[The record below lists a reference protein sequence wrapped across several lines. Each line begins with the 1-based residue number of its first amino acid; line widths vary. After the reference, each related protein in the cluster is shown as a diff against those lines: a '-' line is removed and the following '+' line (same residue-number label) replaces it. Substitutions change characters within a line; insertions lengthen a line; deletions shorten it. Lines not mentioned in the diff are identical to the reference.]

1 MPRLKQVALLLAFTA
16 TLSASEAPE
25 AWLEVR
31 TPNFIVV
38 SNGGEKQARHVAG
51 QLERMRSVLQA
62 LFPEPSAG
70 SESPI
75 VVLAAKDKKSFQT
88 LEPEAYLAKGQ
99 LNLAGLFLGTPDK
112 NYILLRLDADG
123 DHPYATIYHEYTHF
137 RMRKDAD
144 WLPLWV
150 NEGLAEFFEN
160 SEIEAKEVQL
170 GEASP
175 NNALYLQQ
183 NSLLPLTTLFTVD
196 QNSPY
201 YHEEQKGSVFYAE
214 SWALVQYLQI
224 EDFPTK
230 AHRLTDYLQ
239 LVSQKV
245 DRVTAAERAFGD
257 LNQLQKALGL
267 YVGRGS
273 FPHFEA
279 AIPTNVDETT
289 FAVHTLTL
297 PQANAVRADFL
308 AYNKRTKDAHALLD
322 SILHDDPDN
331 MQAHE
336 TMGYLSFLEGNIPA
350 ARDWYA
356 QAIKLGSESYVA
368 HYYFAS
374 MSMRDGDLSAQDA
387 AAVEA
392 SLRKAIEL
400 NASFA
405 PAYDALATLYA
416 RQHEKMDETHMLN
429 VQAVALDPGNLAYRL
444 NTASILR
451 EQDKQAAAIQVLQ
464 QALTIAKAP
473 QDRELVESR
482 LQAIQQYEQEQQA
495 TTDKAQGVQNK
506 AGAAP
511 SSAQRQI
518 LNSENAAGNGAK
530 HPDETPHGPMREFSG
545 TVRGAACS
553 YPSVLELK
561 IADASKTLSLY
572 SNNFYKIDFSTA
584 NFAPPKGNLDP
595 CRDLLGLKANV
606 RYSETSDKAEDGQ
619 IVSVVLSRQK

>member
-16 TLSASEAPE
+16 TLSAHAAQE

-31 TPNFIVV
+31 SPNFIVV
-38 SNGGEKQARHVAG
+38 SNADEKQARHIAD
-51 QLERMRSVLQA
+51 QLERMRAIFETLY
-62 LFPEPSAG
+62 PESNAG
-70 SESPI
+70 PEFPI
-75 VVLAAKDKKSFQT
+75 VALALKDKKSFQT

-99 LNLAGLFLGTPDK
+99 LDLAGLFLAVPDK
-112 NYILLRLDADG
+112 SYILLRLDAQG
-123 DHPYATIYHEYTHF
+123 EHPYATIYHEYTHF
-137 RMRKDAD
+137 RVRKNSD

-150 NEGLAEFFEN
+150 NEGLAEFFQN
-160 SEIEAKEVQL
+160 TEIAGKEVYL
-170 GEASP
+170 GKP
-175 NNALYLQQ
+175 NSDDIEYLRQ
-183 NSLLPLTTLFTVD
+183 NSLLPLTTLFKVD

-214 SWALVQYLQI
+214 SWALVHYLQI
-224 EDFPTK
+224 KDFPTH
-230 AHRLTDYLQ
+230 AHRLADYLQ
-239 LVSQKV
+239 LVSQNV
-245 DRVTAAERAFGD
+245 DSVTAAQRVFGD
-257 LNQLQKALGL
+257 LNQLKRDLDF
-267 YVGRGS
+267 YVGQAI
-273 FPHFEA
+273 FLEFKA
-279 AIPTNVDETT
+279 AVSINVDDTAFE
-289 FAVHTLTL
+289 VHALTL

-308 AYNKRTKDAHALLD
+308 AYEKRTKDAHALLD
-322 SILHDDPDN
+322 NVLHDDPNN

-350 ARDWYA
+350 AQNWYG
-356 QAIKLGSESYVA
+356 QAVKLGSESYLA

-374 MSMRDGDLSAQDA
+374 MSMQDGNLSAQDA

-400 NASFA
+400 NPSFA
-405 PAYDALATLYA
+405 PPYDALATLYA
-416 RQHEKMDETHMLN
+416 SQHEKMDETHMLN
-429 VQAVALDPGNLAYRL
+429 LQALALDPGNLAYRL

-451 EQDKQAAAIQVLQ
+451 EQGKQADAIQVLQ
-464 QALTIAKAP
+464 HALTVAKTP

-482 LQAIQQYEQEQQA
+482 LQATQRYEQEQQA
-495 TTDKAQGVQNK
+495 RMDKAQAAQNK
-506 AGAAP
+506 AAPAP
-511 SSAQRQI
+511 SSAQGQI
-518 LNSENAAGNGAK
+518 LISENAAGNGAK

-584 NFAPPKGNLDP
+584 NFAPKGSLDP
-595 CRDLLGLKANV
+595 CRDLLGLKADV
-606 RYSETSDKAEDGQ
+606 RYSETSDRAEDGQ